1 MRAAR
6 LSMLVA
12 LPLILAGSRN
22 EARADIKDF
31 FPAADSI
38 GEIRLKTVFKAN
50 GDPDKCGVLVSPR
63 VKAKFGRLLVFEIR
77 NGCTEYN
84 YKDKIE
90 LRDFQKL
97 QSCGA
102 ESGESVAIND
112 IFEKTCVSFS
122 GNAPWN
128 AVGYAGC
135 LVKAKPTKGKGCY
148 RYSVYIGANKADDP
162 ELEISN

>member
-6 LSMLVA
+6 LLMLVA

-22 EARADIKDF
+22 EARAQIKDF

-38 GEIRLKTVFKAN
+38 GEIRLKTVFD
-50 GDPDKCGVLVSPR
+50 GSGQPSKCGVLVSPR
-63 VKAKFGRLLVFEIR
+63 VKARRGRLLVFEIR
-77 NGCTEYN
+77 NGCSEYN

-90 LRDFQKL
+90 LRDFKRL
-97 QSCGA
+97 PSCGSA
-102 ESGESVAIND
+102 ESGTAVNLGDLFTAEC
-112 IFEKTCVSFS
+112 KSFS

-128 AVGYAGC
+128 AIGYAGC
-135 LVKAKPTKGKGCY
+135 VIVPTAQKACY
-148 RYSVYIGANKADDP
+148 RYSVYVGGTPAADP